1 MSIKNIISGFCLL
14 VFTIGCQEEQVSDSI
29 IYVCTPTELLSNNHP
44 KADQFQ
50 MILDQTTE
58 ALPGIQF
65 SVLQNDTLSFHGSS
79 GMADIPNNVALMS
92 CTKTMVGSISKI
104 FTAVLIM
111 QAVEE
116 KIVDI
121 NDLMQDHLPLSL
133 IEGITNY
140 DQITV
145 RQLLNHSS
153 GIEDYLGAN
162 YHIQSLNVPNRK
174 LTQEEKIHLIDG
186 KDERFPPGE
195 KYEYSNTNYVLLGLM
210 IEEIRNQNLWDV
222 VDQYII
228 EPIGLQNT
236 MMGTH
241 DTPLPEGTARPY
253 VATGNSKFMD
263 IYQYSVSDAA
273 TGDGGIA
280 SCTQDLIIFMKA
292 LVNGEL
298 ISIRT
303 YEDMMQDRI
312 VIEAEE
318 EWYGL
323 GLEMVNSPEGSIV
336 GHTGSTS
343 SYNAIL
349 YYYPKRETF
358 ISVALNGVAESG
370 EALEVLQSTWG
381 NLIDTTFD

>member
-1 MSIKNIISGFCLL
+1 MSIKNIFIGFCLL
-14 VFTIGCQEEQVSDSI
+14 VLTIGCQEEQVSDPI
-29 IYVCTPTELLSNNHP
+29 IYACTPTELLSNNHP
-44 KADQFQ
+44 KSDQFQ

-58 ALPGIQF
+58 TLPGIQF

-79 GMADIPNNVALMS
+79 GMADIPNNVALMP

-121 NDLMQDHLPLSL
+121 NDLMQDHLPISL

-228 EPIGLQNT
+228 EPLGLQNT

-263 IYQYSVSDAA
+263 IHQYSVSDAA

-292 LVNGEL
+292 LIRGEL

-323 GLEMVNSPEGSIV
+323 GLEMVNSAEGSIV

-349 YYYPKRETF
+349 YYYPESETF

-370 EALEVLQSTWG
+370 EALQVLQSTWG
-381 NLIDTTFD
+381 NLIDATFD

>member
-14 VFTIGCQEEQVSDSI
+14 VFTIGCQEEQVSDPI
-29 IYVCTPTELLSNNHP
+29 IYACTPTEMLNNNHP

-79 GMADIPNNVALMS
+79 GMADIPNNVALMP

-140 DQITV
+140 EEITV

-228 EPIGLQNT
+228 EPLGLHNT
-236 MMGTH
+236 VMGTH
-241 DTPLPEGTARPY
+241 DQPLPEGTARPY
-253 VATGNSKFMD
+253 LATGNLKYID

-280 SCTQDLIIFMKA
+280 SCTQDLITFIKA
-292 LVNGEL
+292 LANGEL
-298 ISIRT
+298 VSSDT
-303 YEDMMQDRI
+303 YERMMQERVD
-312 VIEAEE
+312 IEMDK

-323 GLEMVNSPEGSIV
+323 GLEIINSSDGLII

-343 SYNAIL
+343 SYNAL
-349 YYYPKRETF
+349 LFYYPERETY
-358 ISVALNGVAESG
+358 ISIACNGLGENG
-370 EALEVLQSTWG
+370 EALQAINDSWDDLI
-381 NLIDTTFD
+381 NLALE